1 MDGIVIKK
9 ILTPVDLSE
18 NSEYALKYAK
28 LLSEQFDA
36 KLYIYHCITDLQFT
50 IGYVPSLPASQIINS
65 MREDALKEI
74 EHFRNRYDLN
84 SNVEVVLEV
93 GDAARKIVEF
103 ADKNNV
109 DIIVMG
115 AHGKSGLERFMFG
128 SVTEKV
134 MRLSSKPVLEVKLNK
149 WK

>member
-9 ILTPVDLSE
+9 ILAPIDLSK

-28 LLSEQFDA
+28 LLSERFQA
-36 KLYIYHCITDLQFT
+36 KLYIYHCIGDVQST
-50 IGYVPSLPASQIINS
+50 IGYVPSLPTSQIIS
-65 MREDALKEI
+65 AMKEEVLKEI

-84 SNVEVVLEV
+84 NDVEVVIEV

-103 ADKNNV
+103 ADKNNI
-109 DIIVMG
+109 DLIVMG
-115 AHGKSGLERFMFG
+115 AHGKSMLERFMFG

-134 MRLSSKPVLEVKLNK
+134 MRLSSKPVLEIKLNT
-149 WK
+149 